1 MAPAVPRSYLKGMQ
15 MFKLPG
21 WIAAGLLLS
30 AASALP
36 ALAAK
41 GERVKV
47 TGEVIDTWC
56 TITEIMFPEGSAH
69 HQCAVWCAAGG
80 IPVGI
85 QSDNG
90 TIYMV
95 LKMGDDATSV
105 ANPTVLEI
113 QSHRVKVDGELYK
126 RDGINYLVVN
136 QVLTDEGITKV
147 NHEEWGIQPFG
158 N

>member
-1 MAPAVPRSYLKGMQ
+1 MFRLPA
-15 MFKLPG
+15 
-21 WIAAGLLLS
+21 WIAAGFVLGALT
-30 AASALP
+30 AAP
-36 ALAAK
+36 VLAST

-56 TITEIMFPEGSAH
+56 YITEIMFPEGSAH

-85 QSDNG
+85 LGDDG
-90 TIYMV
+90 TVYMV
-95 LKMGDDATSV
+95 LKVGDDATSV
-105 ANPTVLEI
+105 ANPAVLEI
-113 QSHRVKVDGELYK
+113 QSHRVKVDGALYK
-126 RDGINYLVVN
+126 RDGINYLVVD
-136 QVLTDEGITKV
+136 QVLADEGIVKV